1 MKSVENMFEKYG
13 SKLLT
18 IGSGFEMYHKNFH
31 SLPSCVGKDWPCWN
45 SVGNYP
51 S

>member
-18 IGSGFEMYHKNFH
+18 IGIGFEMYHKNFH
-31 SLPSCVGKDWPCWN
+31 SLSSCVGKDWPCRN